1 MKKEDFLKLNA
12 IEIMNYLNKI
22 LEKDKDLSL
31 NKICK
36 EIIKIN
42 EKTNRN
48 FLKKSNIVFDKN
60 KRQYYIVDK
69 NTNVTHNNSK
79 KNDIEIV
86 ENYKESTNVTLINKI
101 DLEMQQNIIDIM
113 QDAEILKQ
121 MIEQYKSNTTV
132 LHQKLIIDLPKSNTK
147 HTTMRIN
154 EIILDEFNK
163 FSDKNKQY
171 SKIDLVSQALKEFI
185 EKYN

>member
-1 MKKEDFLKLNA
+1 
-12 IEIMNYLNKI
+12 
-22 LEKDKDLSL
+22 
-31 NKICK
+31 
-36 EIIKIN
+36 
-42 EKTNRN
+42 
-48 FLKKSNIVFDKN
+48 
-60 KRQYYIVDK
+60 
-69 NTNVTHNNSK
+69 
-79 KNDIEIV
+79 
-86 ENYKESTNVTLINKI
+86 
-101 DLEMQQNIIDIM
+101 
-113 QDAEILKQ
+113 

>member
-1 MKKEDFLKLNA
+1 
-12 IEIMNYLNKI
+12 
-22 LEKDKDLSL
+22 
-31 NKICK
+31 
-36 EIIKIN
+36 
-42 EKTNRN
+42 
-48 FLKKSNIVFDKN
+48 
-60 KRQYYIVDK
+60 
-69 NTNVTHNNSK
+69 
-79 KNDIEIV
+79 
-86 ENYKESTNVTLINKI
+86 
-101 DLEMQQNIIDIM
+101 MQQNIIDIM